1 MTIGESVRTSMAE
14 IRTHKLRS
22 LLTLV
27 GIILGTT
34 SLVVMVSVIGG
45 AAVAVEKGLSDLG
58 FDGVMFVSGQAP
70 TERLELK
77 KQGYSRGLRTAD
89 LQIIDSGKELVQAAA
104 PVVFGRE
111 TALLGGRSLVVN
123 IEGITP
129 AYGVIRNRTAEKGRF
144 LVDRDLETV
153 APVCV
158 IGNQLA
164 KDVYGTE
171 DPLGREVA
179 IRGVRFRVVGV
190 LRSLG
195 SSQVN
200 DDDMARDNSKVY
212 LPLTT
217 MQKHFLGG
225 DSVQAYAFK
234 VHDPERLKDGQ
245 KEVEA
250 LLRRGHRGISDF
262 KVDEHRRG
270 DPARAQGGR
279 QAHRQLDGG
288 AGLHRRHLAAG
299 GRHRHLLGDAD
310 LHLGAG
316 LRDRPAQVDRRHR
329 RLHLRAVP
337 RRVGLAVAGGRAAGQ
352 PLGWGITMLA
362 SQAFEDGLTVSPMG
376 LLMAAGFAVLIGL
389 TAGRLPGAQ
398 GLAPH
403 AGGRHPRR
411 LAFAGAVR
419 ETHGSRV
426 TAPGQ
431 KIEASQ
437 PRIPVSRLMVRCPG
451 YKPLDHRD
459 PAEEAWP

>member
-1 MTIGESVRTSMAE
+1 MTIGESVRTSLAE

-22 LLTLV
+22 LLTLA

-89 LQIIDSGKELVQAAA
+89 LGIIDSGKELVQAAA

-158 IGNQLA
+158 MGNQLA

-212 LPLTT
+212 LPLST

-262 KVDEHRRG
+262 KVMNIGEEILRVRKEVDKLIANWTVVLACIAG
-270 DPARAQGGR
+270 ISLLVGGIGIFSVMQISISER
-279 QAHRQLDGG
+279 VYEIGLRKSIGATDGSIFG
-288 AGLHRRHLAAG
+288 QFLVESVSLSLVG
-299 GRHRHLLGDAD
+299 GLLGS
-310 LHLGAG
+310 LM
-316 LRDRPAQVDRRHR
+316 
-329 RLHLRAVP
+329 
-337 RRVGLAVAGGRAAGQ
+337 
-352 PLGWGITMLA
+352 GWGITMLA

-389 TAGRLPGAQ
+389 TAGVYPALKA
-398 GLAPH
+398 
-403 AGGRHPRR
+403 
-411 LAFAGAVR
+411 
-419 ETHGSRV
+419 
-426 TAPGQ
+426 
-431 KIEASQ
+431 
-437 PRIPVSRLMVRCPG
+437 SRLTPVDAIR
-451 YKPLDHRD
+451 
-459 PAEEAWP
+459 AV